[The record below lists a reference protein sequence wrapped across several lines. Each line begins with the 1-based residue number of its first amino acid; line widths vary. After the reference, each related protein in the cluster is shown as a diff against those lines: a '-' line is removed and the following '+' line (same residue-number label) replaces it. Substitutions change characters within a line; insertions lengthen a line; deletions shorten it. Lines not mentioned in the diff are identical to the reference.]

1 MKNQIDLD
9 PVAIQSQ
16 QVAQTTYEKKKKKKK
31 KSWFIYYFN
40 DYDAEV

>member
-31 KSWFIYYFN
+31 KKLVYLLFQRL
-40 DYDAEV
+40 